1 MGVIH
6 MLKHKTIAFLGAGNM
21 AEAMISGM
29 IQTEKV
35 PADQIIVTNKC
46 NHDRLNII
54 EDKYGV
60 RTVPIAGL
68 PYNEIDFLI
77 LAMKP
82 EGAEATLSTIK
93 DLIPNNQVVISV
105 LAGISTSYMEERL
118 NVGQEVIRVMPNTSS
133 MIQESATGMSLGTHS
148 NEHNAEAVKELL
160 ACMGE
165 VYVIEEDQMD
175 IFTGIAGSGPAYF
188 YYLMEQMENIGK
200 VSGMDD
206 KMARKIAA
214 QTVYGAAKM
223 IMEKE
228 ETPAEL
234 IDNIVSPNGTTAAG
248 LEALKKHNGGEAIA
262 QAVNHAAKRSKEISE
277 ELEGILIPS

>member
-1 MGVIH
+1 MVYV
-6 MLKHKTIAFLGAGNM
+6 LKQKTIAFLGAGNM

-35 PADQIIVTNKC
+35 PANQIIVTNKC
-46 NHDRLNII
+46 NYDRLNIL

-60 RTVPIAGL
+60 RTAPITEL
-68 PYNEIDFLI
+68 PYKEIDFLI

-82 EGAEATLSTIK
+82 KGAEETLSTIK
-93 DLIPNNQVVISV
+93 DLLPSNQVVISV
-105 LAGISTSYMEERL
+105 LAGITTSFMEERL
-118 NVGQEVIRVMPNTSS
+118 NTGQEVIRVMPNTSS
-133 MIQESATGMSLGTHS
+133 MIQESATAMSLGTYT
-148 NEHNAEAVKELL
+148 NEDNADAVNELL
-160 ACMGE
+160 ECMGE

-188 YYLMEQMENIGK
+188 YYLMEQMENVGK
-200 VSGMDD
+200 VSGMND

-228 ETPAEL
+228 EAPAEL

-248 LEALKKHNGGEAIA
+248 LDALKKHNGGEAIT
-262 QAVNHAAKRSKEISE
+262 QAINNAAKRSKEISK
-277 ELEGILIPS
+277 ELDGVLVPS

>member
-1 MGVIH
+1 

-35 PADQIIVTNKC
+35 PANQIIVTNKC
-46 NHDRLNII
+46 NHDRLNTL
-54 EDKYGV
+54 ENKYGV
-60 RTVPIAGL
+60 RTVPMTEL
-68 PYNEIDFLI
+68 PYKEIDFLI

-82 EGAEATLSTIK
+82 KGAEATLESIR
-93 DLIPNNQVVISV
+93 DLVPSNQLVISV
-105 LAGISTSYMEERL
+105 LAGITTSYMEERL
-118 NVGQEVIRVMPNTSS
+118 NPGQEVIRVMPNTSS
-133 MIQESATGMSLGTHS
+133 MIQESATAMSLGKHTS
-148 NEHNAEAVKELL
+148 DHNAKAVKELL

-200 VSGMDD
+200 VSGMD
-206 KMARKIAA
+206 KEVARKIAA

-248 LEALKKHNGGEAIA
+248 LAALKKHNGGEAIA
-262 QAVNHAAKRSKEISE
+262 QAVNHAAKRSKEISK
-277 ELEGILIPS
+277 ELDRVLV

>member
-1 MGVIH
+1 
-6 MLKHKTIAFLGAGNM
+6 M

-35 PADQIIVTNKC
+35 PADQIIVTNKG
-46 NHDRLNII
+46 NQNRLNIL
-54 EDKYGV
+54 ENKYGV
-60 RTVPIAGL
+60 RTVPMREL

-82 EGAEATLSTIK
+82 KGAEETLSTIK
-93 DLIPNNQVVISV
+93 DLIPSNQLIVSV
-105 LAGISTSYMEERL
+105 LAGISTTYMEERL
-118 NVGQEVIRVMPNTSS
+118 NTGQEVIRVMPNTSS
-133 MIQESATGMSLGTHS
+133 MIQESATAMSLGRHT
-148 NEHNAEAVKELL
+148 NIHNANAVKELL

-165 VYVIEEDQMD
+165 VFVIEEDQMD

-206 KMARKIAA
+206 EVARKIAA

-248 LEALKKHNGGEAIA
+248 LAALKKHNGGEAIT
-262 QAVNHAAKRSKEISE
+262 QAVNHAAKRSKEISK
-277 ELEGILIPS
+277 ELDRVLV

>member
-1 MGVIH
+1 
-6 MLKHKTIAFLGAGNM
+6 MLKQKTIAFLGAGNM

-35 PADQIIVTNKC
+35 PADQIIVTNKG
-46 NHDRLNII
+46 NQNRLNIL
-54 EDKYGV
+54 ENKYGV
-60 RTVPIAGL
+60 RTIPMRQL

-82 EGAEATLSTIK
+82 KGAEETLSTIK
-93 DLIPNNQVVISV
+93 DLIPSNQLIISV
-105 LAGISTSYMEERL
+105 LAGISTTYMEERL
-118 NVGQEVIRVMPNTSS
+118 NTGQEVIRVMPNTSS
-133 MIQESATGMSLGTHS
+133 MIQESATAMSLGRHT
-148 NEHNAEAVKELL
+148 NVHNANAVKELL

-165 VYVIEEDQMD
+165 VFVIEEDQMD

-206 KMARKIAA
+206 EVARKIAA

-248 LEALKKHNGGEAIA
+248 LAALKKHNGGEAIT
-262 QAVNHAAKRSKEISE
+262 QAINHAAKRSKEIGKE
-277 ELEGILIPS
+277 FDRVLV

>member
-1 MGVIH
+1 
-6 MLKHKTIAFLGAGNM
+6 MLKQKTIAFLGAGNM

-35 PADQIIVTNKC
+35 PANQIIVTNKC
-46 NHDRLNII
+46 NYDRLNIL

-60 RTVPIAGL
+60 RTAPITEL
-68 PYNEIDFLI
+68 PYKEIDFLI

-82 EGAEATLSTIK
+82 KGAEETLSTIK
-93 DLIPNNQVVISV
+93 DLLPSNQVVISV
-105 LAGISTSYMEERL
+105 LAGITTSFMEERL
-118 NVGQEVIRVMPNTSS
+118 NTGQEVIRVMPNTSS
-133 MIQESATGMSLGTHS
+133 MIQESATAMSLGTYT
-148 NEHNAEAVKELL
+148 NEDNADAVNELL
-160 ACMGE
+160 ECMGE

-188 YYLMEQMENIGK
+188 YYLMEQMENVGK
-200 VSGMDD
+200 VSGMND

-228 ETPAEL
+228 EAPAEL

-248 LEALKKHNGGEAIA
+248 LDALKKHNGGEAIT
-262 QAVNHAAKRSKEISE
+262 QAINNAAKRSKEISK
-277 ELEGILIPS
+277 ELDGVLVPS